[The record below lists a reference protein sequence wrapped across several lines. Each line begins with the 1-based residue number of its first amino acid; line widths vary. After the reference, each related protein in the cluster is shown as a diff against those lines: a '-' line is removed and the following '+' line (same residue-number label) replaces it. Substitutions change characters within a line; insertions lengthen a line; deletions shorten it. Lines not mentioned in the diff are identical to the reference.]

1 MKNILLKIISRINL
15 ASELFLRKN
24 QWKELTSKANVIIP
38 QKLFLNKTFQLVVE
52 KSETSKIAIAGSV
65 NCRNNCFIYVGNNA
79 ELIIEDNVF
88 FNNSCSVNC
97 LESITI
103 GKNTMFGEGVKIYD
117 HNHSYEKNNG
127 ELNIALNQYTKGKIT
142 IGANSWIGSNVVI
155 LKGVTIGDNV
165 IIGAN
170 TVVHKSVPSNTIL
183 INKQNLETIEK

>member
-24 QWKELTSKANVIIP
+24 QWKELTSKTNVDLP
-38 QKLFLNKTFQLVVE
+38 QKLFLDKTFQLVLE
-52 KSETSKIAIAGSV
+52 KSNKSNIKISESV

-88 FNNSCSVNC
+88 FNNNCSVNC

-117 HNHSYEKNNG
+117 HNHSYERNNG

-142 IGANSWIGSNVVI
+142 IGANSWIGSNVIV

-165 IIGAN
+165 IVGAN
-170 TVVHKSVPSNTIL
+170 IVVHKSVPSNTIL
-183 INKQNLETIEK
+183 INKQSLETIEK